1 LARAA
6 TNRSSCRSK
15 SALDMG
21 SATATCTTGSVCTS
35 GLQRLDPATPTYPVL
50 QVHAAL
56 DVLPSGDEECDGH
69 GKQLPRRQK
78 IWKVSILQL
87 YGTHTLGY

>member
-1 LARAA
+1 
-6 TNRSSCRSK
+6 
-15 SALDMG
+15 LDMG

-35 GLQRLDPATPTYPVL
+35 SLQEPATRTYPVL
-50 QVHAAL
+50 HVHAAL

-69 GKQLPRRQK
+69 GKQLWRRQK

-87 YGTHTLGY
+87 YGTNTLGY